1 MSELIFST
9 ALIMFAGY
17 IAGKIFKG
25 FNPFL
30 VAVGLLFLL
39 FISPIFKESENE
51 YITYAIFGFGV
62 ILNFNQPVSRLR
74 AWFADLMNLISLRRF
89 SASYAS
95 DIGQQK
101 EQAEADL
108 YRQKQDIEEE
118 IRRQK
123 RQAEQD
129 IERQRREAEEA
140 IRREAENLKREQERA
155 RSNQNKSQSNQDNSR
170 QENNQSRQNQNQSN
184 NSDSGHL
191 NPQYFPD
198 ACEILGKG
206 QGCSK
211 NEYKVAYMK
220 LIKLYHPD
228 KISGLSGSRKAQ
240 AENEAKQIN
249 AAWDTIKKKLR

>member
-17 IAGKIFKG
+17 IAGKLFKG

-39 FISPIFKESENE
+39 FMYPVFMESENE
-51 YITYAIFGFGV
+51 YVIYAIFGFGV
-62 ILNFNQPVSRLR
+62 ILNFDQPVSRLR
-74 AWFADLMNLISLRRF
+74 AWFTDLMNLISLRRF
-89 SASYAS
+89 SASYAN

-108 YRQKQDIEEE
+108 YRQKHEVEEE

-140 IRREAENLKREQERA
+140 IRQQAENLKREQEKA
-155 RSNQNKSQSNQDNSR
+155 RSNHNKSQSSQDNSR
-170 QENNQSRQNQNQSN
+170 QENNQNRQNQNQSQN
-184 NSDSGHL
+184 TDSGHL

-198 ACEILGKG
+198 ACGILGKG
-206 QGCSK
+206 EGCSK
-211 NEYKVAYMK
+211 KEYKVAYMQ

-240 AENEAKQIN
+240 AENEAKLIN
-249 AAWDTIKKKLR
+249 AAWDTIKKKLK